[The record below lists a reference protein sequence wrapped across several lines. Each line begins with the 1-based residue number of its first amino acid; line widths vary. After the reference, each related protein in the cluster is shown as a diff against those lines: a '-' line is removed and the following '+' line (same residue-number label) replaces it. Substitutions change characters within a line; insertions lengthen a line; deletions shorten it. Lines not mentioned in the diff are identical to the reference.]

1 MPDRGRMSLDIERYQ
16 EFLEVAPDAM
26 FVVDDA
32 GAIVVVNALA
42 ERLFGYRREEMLG
55 QPIEVLVPERV
66 RDQHVIQRRSFVAT
80 PQTRAMASGLELA
93 ARRQDGTEFPAEIS
107 LGPLRTAGGLLV
119 FAAVRDITERRRAE
133 AELREQKAEL
143 LAAGLIQRHLLPS
156 SPPVLPGFEIAGR
169 MFSARAAAGDH
180 FDYLQLRDGRL
191 AFLVGDVSGKGVGP
205 AVFMAAVH
213 ARLSVLAESTSDVS
227 EILSRA
233 NAWLSAESDPSTFV
247 TAFLGCLDP
256 PTRTLTYA
264 NAGHPPGFV
273 LDLDGQ
279 VRCTL
284 DSTSLPLAIDP
295 EARFPV
301 AGPVV
306 LQPGD
311 TVLVLTDGVLEAANL
326 SEDFFGSD
334 RTLDV
339 LRTNRHRPAGEILEA
354 LYEAVCA
361 FTHPERP
368 QDDVTAVVVKVL

>member
-1 MPDRGRMSLDIERYQ
+1 MPDHGKMTQDAERYR

-26 FVVDDA
+26 LIVDAA
-32 GAIVVVNALA
+32 GVIVVVNTLA
-42 ERLFGYRREEMLG
+42 ERLFGYRREELQG
-55 QPIEVLVPERV
+55 QPIETLVPERL
-66 RDQHVIQRRSFVAT
+66 RDQHVIKRRSFVAA
-80 PQTRAMASGLELA
+80 PQTRPMASGLELS

-107 LGPLRTAGGLLV
+107 LGPLRPAGQLLLV
-119 FAAVRDITERRRAE
+119 AAVRDITDRRRAE
-133 AELREQKAEL
+133 AELRQQKAEL
-143 LAAGLIQRHLLPS
+143 LAAGLIQRYLLPS

-180 FDYLQLRDGRL
+180 YDFMQLADGRPT
-191 AFLVGDVSGKGVGP
+191 FVVGDVSGKGVGP

-213 ARLSVLAESTSDVS
+213 ARLAVLAESSSDVS

-233 NAWLSAESDPSTFV
+233 NARLSAESDPSTFV
-247 TAFLGCLDP
+247 TVFLGCLDP

-273 LDLDGQ
+273 LDREGQ

-295 EARFPV
+295 DARFPV
-301 AGPVV
+301 VGPIV

-311 TVLVLTDGVLEAANL
+311 TVVVLTDGVLEATSP

-339 LRTNRHRPAGEILEA
+339 IRANRHRPPGEILEA

-361 FTHPERP
+361 FTHPQRP
-368 QDDVTAVVVKVL
+368 QDDVTGVVIKVL

>member
-1 MPDRGRMSLDIERYQ
+1 
-16 EFLEVAPDAM
+16 M
-26 FVVDDA
+26 FVVDA
-32 GAIVVVNALA
+32 TGAIVVVNALA

-55 QPIEVLVPERV
+55 QPVEVLVPERV
-66 RDQHVIQRRSFVAT
+66 RDQHVIQRRSYVAT

-119 FAAVRDITERRRAE
+119 VAAVRDITERRRAE

-143 LAAGLIQRHLLPS
+143 LAAGMIQRHLLPS

-180 FDYLQLRDGRL
+180 YDYLQLPDGRL
-191 AFLVGDVSGKGVGP
+191 AFVVGDVSGKGVGP

-213 ARLSVLAESTSDVS
+213 ASFSVLAESSSDIS
-227 EILSRA
+227 GILARA
-233 NAWLSAESDPSTFV
+233 NARLSAESDPSTFV
-247 TAFLGCLDP
+247 TVFFGCLDP

-273 LDLDGQ
+273 MDREGQ

-284 DSTSLPLAIDP
+284 DSMSLPLAIDP
-295 EARFPV
+295 DARFPV
-301 AGPVV
+301 AGPIV

-311 TVLVLTDGVLEAANL
+311 TVLVLTDGVLEATSP

-339 LRTNRHRPAGEILEA
+339 LRANRHRPAGEILEA

-361 FTHPERP
+361 FTHPQRP
-368 QDDVTAVVVKVL
+368 QDDVTGVVIKVL

>member
-1 MPDRGRMSLDIERYQ
+1 MPDRGRMSLDVERYQ

-26 FVVDDA
+26 FVVDA
-32 GAIVVVNALA
+32 TGAIVVVNALA

-55 QPIEVLVPERV
+55 QPVEVLVPERV
-66 RDQHVIQRRSFVAT
+66 RDQHVIQRRSYVAT

-119 FAAVRDITERRRAE
+119 VAAVRDITERRRAE

-143 LAAGLIQRHLLPS
+143 LAAGMIQRHLLPS

-180 FDYLQLRDGRL
+180 YDYLQLPDGRL
-191 AFLVGDVSGKGVGP
+191 AFVVGDVSGKGVGP

-213 ARLSVLAESTSDVS
+213 ASFSVLAESSSDIS
-227 EILSRA
+227 GILARA
-233 NAWLSAESDPSTFV
+233 NARLSAESDPSTFV
-247 TAFLGCLDP
+247 TVFFGCLDP

-273 LDLDGQ
+273 MDREGQ

-284 DSTSLPLAIDP
+284 DSMSLPLAIDP
-295 EARFPV
+295 DARFPV
-301 AGPVV
+301 AGPIV

-311 TVLVLTDGVLEAANL
+311 TVLVLTDGVLEATSP

-339 LRTNRHRPAGEILEA
+339 LRANRHRPAGEILEA

-361 FTHPERP
+361 FTHPQRP
-368 QDDVTAVVVKVL
+368 QDDVTGVVIKVL